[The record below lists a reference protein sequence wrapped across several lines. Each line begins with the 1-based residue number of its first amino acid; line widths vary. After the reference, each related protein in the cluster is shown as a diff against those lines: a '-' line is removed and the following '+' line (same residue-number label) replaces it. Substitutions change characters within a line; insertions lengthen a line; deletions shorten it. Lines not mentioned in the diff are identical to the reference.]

1 MKRKNAIA
9 SDSEADSDTEVPKGT
24 PITPFIYLYF
34 HLSVFNCSHIPNP
47 RHFPK
52 TARPTG
58 KDVAMFSVHREV
70 VQI

>member
-24 PITPFIYLYF
+24 QVLLFHIFISIPLL
-34 HLSVFNCSHIPNP
+34 HLNEVHAQPWVFIPDC
-47 RHFPK
+47 K
-52 TARPTG
+52 THRKSMDTL
-58 KDVAMFSVHREV
+58 SVHREV